1 MPDSTKFTAFHC
13 PVEDCSGT
21 WSPPGY
27 NDIYTIVLACSKC
40 STTHLVNCYQCYGSV
55 VYAEINLV
63 DGNNHPVVICANPDC
78 GYQHDFYK
86 SGCCRGGQMA
96 FEIGIASY
104 WENIRS
110 HYAAANITCC
120 AHQQSYDGPI
130 SREEVVWMIVE
141 RPGVEVH
148 RLFREALDEKVVVEK
163 VNERVKAREEELD
176 MREAELD
183 RKEAELKD
191 WLEELV
197 EDSKKKRKWTAED
210 ADDTPAKWIK
220 NRWSK

>member
-1 MPDSTKFTAFHC
+1 
-13 PVEDCSGT
+13 
-21 WSPPGY
+21 
-27 NDIYTIVLACSKC
+27 
-40 STTHLVNCYQCYGSV
+40 
-55 VYAEINLV
+55 
-63 DGNNHPVVICANPDC
+63 
-78 GYQHDFYK
+78 
-86 SGCCRGGQMA
+86 
-96 FEIGIASY
+96 
-104 WENIRS
+104 
-110 HYAAANITCC
+110 
-120 AHQQSYDGPI
+120 
-130 SREEVVWMIVE
+130 MIVE